1 MAGPGKLDVPQLRIE
16 PAVLR
21 FTRATPN
28 PLPAPRGGR
37 AQGGRALSPAASES
51 GGDGHRGHTDSLA
64 GPPEGEGKASGSDP
78 LADPQAATA
87 PHSTR
92 LPPPPPGRAR
102 S

>member
-28 PLPAPRGGR
+28 PLPAPRGAG
-37 AQGGRALSPAASES
+37 QGGRALSPAASES
-51 GGDGHRGHTDSLA
+51 GAMAVAAALSPVRR
-64 GPPEGEGKASGSDP
+64 EGEGKGLGSYP
-78 LADPQAATA
+78 LAEPQAATA